1 MATPKAA
8 PKTAPGPEAAKP
20 ASGKPSRPRRLSKAA
35 EAALW
40 RRRTALM
47 LLAVCALRLLLNAA
61 TVIPVHFDE
70 AQYWAYG
77 QERAFGHYSKP
88 PLVGWAILASTQA
101 LGDTLFGLR
110 AFAPV
115 MHLIIA
121 VFVFAIGERGGGP
134 RLGFWA
140 AAIYTAAP
148 GVSISSHLMTTD
160 PVMMAGWALG
170 LYALM
175 RAMEVKPGRK
185 TAEPYGWWALAGAAI
200 GLGMLAKYTAV
211 AMPLG
216 ALGYALFSRED
227 LPGAPTRRRGA
238 LTAGLAGLI
247 VLSPNLIWQAA
258 NGFVTILHLGENSEA
273 AAARIDPADVAEF
286 WGAQLGVFGP
296 VALAALF
303 AALWTSGRRGDWRDR
318 LLIWVSVPLLAAM
331 TAQALLAG
339 ANANWAAPAYVG
351 GSVLAAKWLLTRDL
365 RWAKAQLWSG
375 AALFAAVWALGAVYA
390 VWAADLPRTPDP
402 FKKMRIGGPFCEL
415 ALNAMESEGAS
426 VLLSNDRRR
435 LSECQFQ
442 GGLTFEDVAVHSPD
456 PIANNHVEFRSRLT
470 EGDDRPMVLIV
481 ESAAQAAEIAALFE
495 TAEPLGEG
503 YFATHA
509 DREVG
514 YALWYVE
521 GFGGY

>member
-1 MATPKAA
+1 MAAKTKTAGAAPRGKGRPKAV
-8 PKTAPGPEAAKP
+8 
-20 ASGKPSRPRRLSKAA
+20 

-40 RRRTALM
+40 RRRAALM
-47 LLAVCALRLLLNAA
+47 LLGVCALRLALNAV

-88 PLVGWAILASTQA
+88 PLVGWTILASTQL

-115 MHLIIA
+115 MHLIIGA
-121 VFVFAIGERGGGP
+121 FVFAIGERAGGP
-134 RLGFWA
+134 RLGFWS

-160 PVMMAGWALG
+160 PVMMAGWAAG

-185 TAEPYGWWALAGAAI
+185 TAEPYGWWALAGVAI
-200 GLGMLAKYTAV
+200 GLGMLAKYTAI

-216 ALGYALFSRED
+216 ALGYAFFSRED
-227 LPGAPTRRRGA
+227 LPGAASRRRGA
-238 LTAGLAGLI
+238 LTAVAAGLLA
-247 VLSPNLIWQAA
+247 LSPNLIWQAS

-273 AAARIDPADVAEF
+273 TAARIDPADVAEF

-296 VALAALF
+296 VALVALF
-303 AALWTSGRRGDWRDR
+303 AAFWALGRRGDWRDR
-318 LLIWVSVPLLAAM
+318 LLIWVSAPLLVAM
-331 TAQALLAG
+331 TVQAILAG

-351 GSVLAAKWLLTRDL
+351 GAVLAAKWLLTLDPK
-365 RWAKAQLWSG
+365 WAKAQLWSG
-375 AALFAAVWALGAVYA
+375 AALFAAVWALGSVYA
-390 VWAADLPRTPDP
+390 VWAQDLPRGPDP

-415 ALNAMESEGAS
+415 ALNAMESEGAD

-435 LSECQFQ
+435 LSECQFY
-442 GGLTFEDVAVHSPD
+442 GGLEFEDVAVHSPD

-470 EGDDRPMVLIV
+470 EGDDRPMILIV
-481 ESAAQAAEIAALFE
+481 ESAVQAAEIAALFE
-495 TAEPLGEG
+495 TRDALDEG
-503 YFATHA
+503 AFATHA
-509 DREVG
+509 DRETG
-514 YALWYVE
+514 WSLWYVE